1 MSTVRNITITLLVC
15 TLTMF
20 SCVKEELPSADTPHD
35 NLEALWQILDE
46 RYCFFDYKYQELG
59 VDWDVV
65 HRQYAARV
73 NDNMTRL
80 QLFEVCCEML
90 AELHDGHVN
99 LGASFDVG
107 RNWSYWEDFPEQ
119 YYDSIARSYLGHDYG
134 IASGLLYKVLDDNI
148 AYVRCQSF
156 SHSIGDGNISS
167 MLSLLAPCSGMIIDL
182 RNNGGGELTNA
193 ERLASHFTNERRLVG
208 YVCHKRGKAHNEF
221 SPLQSVYL
229 DPARGIRWQKPVVV
243 ITNRQV
249 FSAANDFVKMMHCV
263 PGVTLLGDQ
272 TGGGSGMPFTQELPC
287 GWSVRYSAVV
297 FLDRDKQHI
306 EFGIQPD
313 IYVSMD
319 MADVNGH
326 RDTLIERA
334 RQILGSQ

>member
-1 MSTVRNITITLLVC
+1 MSTVRHLIILFIITLM
-15 TLTMF
+15 TF
-20 SCVKEELPSADTPHD
+20 SCVKEELPSADTPRD
-35 NLEALWQILDE
+35 NLEALWQIIDQ
-46 RYCFFDYKYQELG
+46 RYCFFDYKRQELG
-59 VDWDVV
+59 VDWDEV
-65 HRQYAARV
+65 HSRYAARV

-107 RNWSYWEDFPEQ
+107 RNWSYWEDYPEQ

-134 IASGLLYKVLDDNI
+134 IASGLRYKVLDDNI
-148 AYVRCQSF
+148 AYVRCESF
-156 SHSIGDGNISS
+156 SDGIGDGNISS
-167 MLSLLAPCSGMIIDL
+167 MLSLLAPCNGMIIDL

-208 YVCHKRGKAHNEF
+208 YVCHKRGTGHNDF
-221 SPLQSVYL
+221 SPLEALYL
-229 DPARGIRWQKPVVV
+229 DPAKGIRWQKPVVL

-249 FSAANDFVKMMHCV
+249 FSAANDFVKMMHCI
-263 PGVTLLGDQ
+263 PNVTLLGDR
-272 TGGGSGMPFTQELPC
+272 TGGGSGMPFTQEIPC

-297 FLDRDKQHI
+297 FLDRNKQHI

-313 IYVSMD
+313 VPVSMD
-319 MADVNGH
+319 MADVARH
-326 RDTLIERA
+326 RDTLIEQARA
-334 RQILGSQ
+334 VINGK